1 MSKYA
6 QGKFQLQNPAKYVG
20 NKTPTYRSSWEFT
33 FMTFCDNNPN
43 ILQWASEAV
52 HINYRN
58 PLTGRN
64 TIYVPDFLMTYMDAG
79 GKQHAEVVEVK
90 PLKETNLQEAGR
102 SPRAQA
108 AAILN
113 MAKWEAARVWCRAH
127 GLTFRVIT
135 ELDIYAMGG
144 GRK

>member
-6 QGKFQLQNPAKYVG
+6 QGKFQLQNPDKYVG

-58 PLTGRN
+58 PLTGKN
-64 TIYVPDFLMTYMDAG
+64 TIYVPDFLITYQDANG
-79 GKQHAEVVEVK
+79 QQKAEVVEVK
-90 PLKETNLQEAGR
+90 PKKETTLEGAKNVR
-102 SPRAQA
+102 DQA

-113 MAKWEAARVWCRAH
+113 MAKWEAARAWCKAH
-127 GLTFRVIT
+127 GLTFRVVT
-135 ELDIYAMGG
+135 EDMIFHQ